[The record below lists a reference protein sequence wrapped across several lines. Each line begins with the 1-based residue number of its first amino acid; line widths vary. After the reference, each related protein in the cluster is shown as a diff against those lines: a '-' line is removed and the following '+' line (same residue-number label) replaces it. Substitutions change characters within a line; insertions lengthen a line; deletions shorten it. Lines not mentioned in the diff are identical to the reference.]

1 MPSSG
6 LRPRRLPNQARR
18 GRVSNN
24 LPAGAA
30 GTPRSSPTVST
41 RKTAV
46 TTTIDSQIPGVTAS
60 AEPESAA
67 SLDKVRDLLFG
78 VQMRDND
85 RKLAR
90 LEERITKETSDL
102 RDEFRKR
109 LSAIEALV
117 QREVDSLSDRL
128 KTEQDNRTTATR
140 DLSRELSET
149 AQTLEKK
156 TSQLDDQLA
165 RGLREARQQ
174 LHEQEQRLIDELRLR
189 ADEILTRLARESQ
202 ELRNDKADRAALAA
216 LFTEMAMRLNDQFR
230 LPSAEEPS
238 GV

>member
-1 MPSSG
+1 
-6 LRPRRLPNQARR
+6 
-18 GRVSNN
+18 
-24 LPAGAA
+24 
-30 GTPRSSPTVST
+30 
-41 RKTAV
+41 V
-46 TTTIDSQIPGVTAS
+46 TTTIDSQIPGVTAT
-60 AEPESAA
+60 AEPEGAA

-128 KTEQDNRTTATR
+128 KTEQDNRATAAR
-140 DLSRELSET
+140 DLSRELNET

-156 TSQLDDQLA
+156 TTQLDDQIA

-174 LHEQEQRLIDELRLR
+174 LHDQEQRLVDELRLR

-202 ELRNDKADRAALAA
+202 ELRTDKADRAGLAA

-230 LPSAEEPS
+230 LPSPEEPS

>member
-1 MPSSG
+1 
-6 LRPRRLPNQARR
+6 
-18 GRVSNN
+18 
-24 LPAGAA
+24 
-30 GTPRSSPTVST
+30 
-41 RKTAV
+41 V
-46 TTTIDSQIPGVTAS
+46 TTTIDSQIPGVTAT
-60 AEPESAA
+60 AEPEGAA

-78 VQMRDND
+78 VQMREND

-128 KTEQDNRTTATR
+128 KTEQDNRATATR

-156 TSQLDDQLA
+156 TTQLDDQMA

-174 LHEQEQRLIDELRLR
+174 LHDQEQRLVDELRLR

-202 ELRNDKADRAALAA
+202 ELRTDKADRAGLAA

-230 LPSAEEPS
+230 LPSPEDPS

>member
-1 MPSSG
+1 M
-6 LRPRRLPNQARR
+6 
-18 GRVSNN
+18 
-24 LPAGAA
+24 
-30 GTPRSSPTVST
+30 
-41 RKTAV
+41 
-46 TTTIDSQIPGVTAS
+46 TTTIDHQIPGATA
-60 AEPESAA
+60 APEPESGA
-67 SLDKVRDLLFG
+67 SLEKVRDLLFG
-78 VQMRDND
+78 VQMREND

-128 KTEQDNRTTATR
+128 KGEQENRTSATR
-140 DLSRELSET
+140 DLSRELGET
-149 AQTLEKK
+149 VQTFEQK
-156 TSQLDDQLA
+156 TAHLDDQIA

-174 LHEQEQRLIDELRLR
+174 LHDQEQRLIEELRLR
-189 ADEILTRLARESQ
+189 ADEILTRLARDSQ

-230 LPSAEEPS
+230 LPTPEEPS

>member
-1 MPSSG
+1 
-6 LRPRRLPNQARR
+6 
-18 GRVSNN
+18 
-24 LPAGAA
+24 
-30 GTPRSSPTVST
+30 
-41 RKTAV
+41 V
-46 TTTIDSQIPGVTAS
+46 TTTIDSQIPGVTAP
-60 AEPESAA
+60 AEPEGAA

-78 VQMRDND
+78 VQMREND

-90 LEERITKETSDL
+90 LEERITKETGDL
-102 RDEFRKR
+102 RDEFRKH

-128 KTEQDNRTTATR
+128 KTEQDNRATATR

-156 TSQLDDQLA
+156 TTQLDDQMA

-174 LHEQEQRLIDELRLR
+174 LHDQEQRLVDELRLR

-202 ELRNDKADRAALAA
+202 ELRTDKADRAGLAA

-230 LPSAEEPS
+230 LPSPEEPS

>member
-1 MPSSG
+1 M
-6 LRPRRLPNQARR
+6 
-18 GRVSNN
+18 
-24 LPAGAA
+24 
-30 GTPRSSPTVST
+30 
-41 RKTAV
+41 
-46 TTTIDSQIPGVTAS
+46 TTTIDSQIPGVTAT
-60 AEPESAA
+60 AEPEGAA

-78 VQMRDND
+78 VQMREND

-128 KTEQDNRTTATR
+128 KTEQDNRATATR

-156 TSQLDDQLA
+156 TTQLDDQMA

-174 LHEQEQRLIDELRLR
+174 LHDQEQRLVDELRLR

-202 ELRNDKADRAALAA
+202 ELRTDKADRAGLAA

-230 LPSAEEPS
+230 LPSPEDPS